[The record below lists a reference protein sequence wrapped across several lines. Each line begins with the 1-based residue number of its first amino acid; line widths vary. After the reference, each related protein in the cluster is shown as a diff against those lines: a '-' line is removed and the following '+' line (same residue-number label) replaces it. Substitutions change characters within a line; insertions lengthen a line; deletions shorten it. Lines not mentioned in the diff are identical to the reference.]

1 MKKVLQIAWI
11 LGLVTVAF
19 LGIKLASNDTRS
31 SETELLDIAPFLDEL
46 ATESDNLY
54 KELSPIGFDQESHQA
69 AIDLRKKRWYILRVA
84 NGLLTYWNSNK
95 VGIDSTIAGAPSY
108 PALYT
113 YGDDLY
119 AVYEKN
125 ANTYFAF
132 RLANDNKLHERLGA
146 YSDVFRQKEL
156 ITEAL
161 PEALNSTVLPF
172 RTKQRTQRAFL
183 NLALLASYLFL
194 GLTLWYAKQK
204 NNLMYAAAAVVIL
217 VNLATYFYVKLPL
230 DSYFFVA
237 TDSIAKMSALQ
248 VNVTLYIHLASIV
261 ASCLIGFSLIQ
272 KLPRMLSAFM
282 LSVSTLFLTDF
293 FLDLNAHIVR
303 RSAIPFDF
311 EKLFNLSSTSF
322 SALAFICLTLIA
334 LWLLTYFA
342 KVAKYLSGQTYV
354 SVLAGILA
362 FTAFQYWDASRSLAS
377 LFPPVLVTGL
387 SIFLLTRKIRPRWT
401 IYAFFVLTALLT
413 ASIIAE
419 NHEERNEEIAR
430 DYAIRLVNNEDPRAE
445 TILQTFEN
453 QLAQEF
459 LVPED
464 YQNFINRKELIESRL
479 KHLYF
484 SNYLEKYELKVLSFS
499 PDGSNINGSSLYS
512 YMYLDSIFNNH
523 SSRTSSAYFYRL
535 DNTSGLNGYIAEYEN
550 CDIDGHYGST
560 YILLQPRVVQSEF
573 LYPEVFKNQED
584 EPLVSLNDYSFGL
597 YFDNQLVSQRGSF
610 PYQLNTLPTSESSY
624 LSISDLHH
632 YVYNLGQYQVVLS
645 KRENTI
651 RAWLSTLTFT
661 IVTLLFLG
669 ILSSIAA
676 YLFLGKDDP
685 LTRAFLPFT
694 NRFLSTRIQTS
705 LTIILLTGLLL
716 SVYIIIGFI
725 QANYNQ
731 NLEDQLLNKVKSIS
745 ATLQNKVNLAE
756 KLQNEEQ
763 RTLILNE
770 ESSTYNVDINL
781 YSPNGLLLSSTK
793 PYLTDEQIIGEQMNP
808 NAFVKLTQDK
818 SSQLLIQ
825 EELEGSNYLSAY
837 IPLFDGKNTILGY
850 VNTPFFGRNEE
861 LNKQISNLV
870 VNILNIYF
878 LLLLGG
884 VVLAYIISRQISKPL
899 LLIREKIAKTE
910 LRGSNE
916 LIVYNRDDEIGLLVK
931 QYNKMVLELEE
942 SANQMAE
949 SEREG
954 AWREMAK
961 QVAHEIKNPLTP
973 MKLSVQHLQ
982 RAYTNGPSEK
992 LDALFAKT
1000 SKLIIEQIES
1010 LSNMASEFSNFAK
1023 MPEDKFEVFDVSE
1036 ILRGTT
1042 DLFKQS
1048 ENVEIKAKIA
1058 PSVYVNADPEQIR
1071 RVFNNLIKNAIQAIP
1086 EDRKGKIEIELK
1098 VLKAGVRISIK
1109 DNGKGIPLDNY
1120 KKVFVPNFSTKNS
1133 GMGLGLAICRKIVE
1147 TAKGTIAFQSEL
1159 DKGTTFTVL
1168 LPPYE
1173 KA

>member
-1 MKKVLQIAWI
+1 LKRVLLIAWVAGVALAAI
-11 LGLVTVAF
+11 LAM
-19 LGIKLASNDTRS
+19 KLAGNDAA
-31 SETELLDIAPFLDEL
+31 EPEIELLDIAPFIAELEQESDEL
-46 ATESDNLY
+46 FTELA
-54 KELSPIGFDQESHQA
+54 PIGFDQSSHNKA
-69 AIDLRKKRWYILRVA
+69 LELRKERWYILSIEA
-84 NGLLTYWNSNK
+84 GKLTYWNSNK
-95 VGIDSTIAGAPSY
+95 VGIDTTVLSAPHY
-108 PALYT
+108 PILYLF
-113 YGDDLY
+113 GDDLY
-119 AVYEKN
+119 AVFQKSHE
-125 ANTYFAF
+125 TYFSF
-132 RLANDNKLHERLGA
+132 RLANEGQIHARLAQHASVFNNKH
-146 YSDVFRQKEL
+146 L
-156 ITEAL
+156 IEDQL
-161 PEALNSTVLPF
+161 PDHLTSTILPF
-172 RTKQRTQRAFL
+172 QTIKRTQGAFL
-183 NLALLASYLFL
+183 NLALICSFLFL
-194 GLTLWYAKQK
+194 FFALWYA
-204 NNLMYAAAAVVIL
+204 NERNLLMYVAAIAVIIINIL
-217 VNLATYFYVKLPL
+217 TYFYLKLPL
-230 DSYFFVA
+230 IDYFFIA
-237 TDSIAKMSALQ
+237 SESMTDMSPLQ
-248 VNVTLYIHLASIV
+248 LNVTLYIHLASLV
-261 ASCLIGFSLIQ
+261 AGCLLVFSLVK
-272 KLPRMLSAFM
+272 KLPKM
-282 LSVSTLFLTDF
+282 LSVFLLSLGVVFLADF
-293 FLDLNAHIVR
+293 FLGLSAHIVR

-322 SALAFICLTLIA
+322 ATLGFICLTFIA
-334 LWLLTYFA
+334 LWLLIHYT
-342 KVAKYLSGQTYV
+342 KLSKFLTGSTWFSV
-354 SVLAGILA
+354 SAGILA
-362 FTAFQYWDASRSLAS
+362 FSIFQYWDASRSFGS
-377 LFPPVLVTGL
+377 LFPP
-387 SIFLLTRKIRPRWT
+387 ILLTGVGVFINSRPITQRWKIYT
-401 IYAFFVLTALLT
+401 YFILTALLT

-419 NHEERNEEIAR
+419 NHEKRNEEIAH
-430 DYAIRLVNNEDPRAE
+430 DYAVRLVNNEDPRAE
-445 TILQTFEN
+445 SILQTFEN

-464 YQNFINRKELIESRL
+464 YQNFIAKKELIESRL

-484 SNYLEKYELKVLSFS
+484 SNYLEKYELKLLSFS
-499 PDGSNINGSSLYS
+499 PDGSNLNGSSLYTFT
-512 YMYLDSIFNNH
+512 YLDSIFNNH
-523 SSRTSSAYFYRL
+523 SSRTASAYFYRL
-535 DNTSGLNGYIAEYEN
+535 DNASGLNGYIAEYEN
-550 CDIDGHYGST
+550 CDIEGHYGST

-597 YFDNQLVSQRGSF
+597 YFNNKLVSQRGSF
-610 PYQLNTLPTSESSY
+610 SYQLDAIPKTESSLFS
-624 LSISDLHH
+624 LSDVHH
-632 YVYNLGQYQVVLS
+632 YVYTLGQYKVALS

-661 IVTLLFLG
+661 IVTLLLIG
-669 ILSSIAA
+669 ILSSLAG
-676 YLFLGKDDP
+676 YFFLGKEHP
-685 LTRAFLPFT
+685 LSRAFLPFA

-745 ATLQNKVNLAE
+745 ATLQNKVNLAS

-781 YSPNGLLLSSTK
+781 YSPKGILLSSTK

-808 NAFVKLTQDK
+808 KAFVALTQDK

-825 EELEGSNYLSAY
+825 EELEGSDYLSAY

-850 VNTPFFGRNEE
+850 VNTPFFGKNEE

-884 VVLAYIISRQISKPL
+884 VFLAYIISRQISKPL

-916 LIVYNRDDEIGLLVK
+916 LIVYTRDDEIGLLVK
-931 QYNKMVLELEE
+931 QYNKMVMELEE

-949 SEREG
+949 TEREG

-973 MKLSVQHLQ
+973 MNLSMQHLQ

-992 LDALFAKT
+992 LDTLFAKT

-1010 LSNMASEFSNFAK
+1010 LSNMASEFSNFAQ
-1023 MPEDKFEVFDVSE
+1023 MPEDKFEEFNISN
-1036 ILRGTT
+1036 ILLGTT

-1048 ENVEIKAKIA
+1048 ENADIKAKVA
-1058 PSVYVNADPEQIR
+1058 PNVYVQADPEQLR

-1086 EDRKGKIEIELK
+1086 EERSGKIEIELK
-1098 VLKAGVRISIK
+1098 ALKSTVRITIK
-1109 DNGKGIPLDNY
+1109 DNGKGIPEENY

-1147 TAKGTIAFQSEL
+1147 TAKGTVSFTSEL
-1159 DKGTTFTVL
+1159 NQGTTFIVI
-1168 LPPYE
+1168 LPRSE
-1173 KA
+1173 KS

>member
-1 MKKVLQIAWI
+1 MRRVLQIAWI
-11 LGLVTVAF
+11 LGIATAAVL
-19 LGIKLASNDTRS
+19 LLKLTTKDAAVSQ
-31 SETELLDIAPFLDEL
+31 TELIDVAPFLAEL
-46 ATESDNLY
+46 EKESNQLFD
-54 KELSPIGFDQESHQA
+54 ELSPIGFDQATHERA
-69 AIDLRKKRWYILRVA
+69 VELRKKRWYIL
-84 NGLLTYWNSNK
+84 GLEKGTLRYWNSNK
-95 VGIDSTIAGAPSY
+95 LGIDTAVFATQNY
-108 PALYT
+108 PALYRF
-113 YGDDLY
+113 GDD
-119 AVYEKN
+119 VYSVFQKN
-125 ANTYFAF
+125 ENTYFAF
-132 RLANDNKLHERLGA
+132 RLANDGQIHPKLAE
-146 YSDVFRQKEL
+146 YSDDFARKQLVASEL
-156 ITEAL
+156 LAKFNGTL
-161 PEALNSTVLPF
+161 LPF
-172 RTKQRTQRAFL
+172 ETKKRTQRAFL
-183 NLALLASYLFL
+183 NLALLASFIFLFL
-194 GLTLWYAKQK
+194 ALWYAKK
-204 NNLMYAAAAVVIL
+204 HHVLMYAACIATVL
-217 VNLATYFYVKLPL
+217 VNVATYFYVQLPFT
-230 DSYFFVA
+230 SYFFIA
-237 TDSIAKMSALQ
+237 SDSIATMSVLQ
-248 VNVTLYIHLASIV
+248 LNVMLYIHLASLI
-261 ASCLIGFSLIQ
+261 ATCLVVFSLIK
-272 KLPRMLSAFM
+272 KLPPMFSAFL
-282 LSVSTLFLTDF
+282 LSVGILFLADF
-293 FLDLNAHIVR
+293 FLDLSAHIVR

-311 EKLFNLSSTSF
+311 EKLFNLTSTSF
-322 SALAFICLTLIA
+322 AALAFICLTFIA
-334 LWLLTYFA
+334 LWILIYYTKIA
-342 KVAKYLSGQTYV
+342 KLIQGKSYITIV
-354 SVLAGILA
+354 AGILA
-362 FTAFQYWDASRSLAS
+362 FTAFQYWDANRSLSS
-377 LFPPVLVTGL
+377 LFPPILLTGL
-387 SIFLLTRKIRPRWT
+387 SIFILTRAIKPRWT
-401 IYAFFVLTALLT
+401 IYVFFILTALLT
-413 ASIIAE
+413 ATVIAE

-464 YQNFINRKELIESRL
+464 YQNFIDKKELIESRL

-484 SNYLEKYELKVLSFS
+484 SNYLEKYELKLLSFS

-512 YMYLDSIFNNH
+512 FSFLDSIFNNH

-535 DNTSGLNGYIAEYEN
+535 DNASGLNGYIAEYEN
-550 CDIDGHYGST
+550 CDIEGHYGST

-597 YFDNQLVSQRGSF
+597 YFNNQLVSQRGSF
-610 PYQLNTLPTSESSY
+610 SYQLDALPTSESSLFS
-624 LSISDLHH
+624 LSDVQH
-632 YVYNLGQYQVVLS
+632 YIYSLGQYKVVLT
-645 KRENTI
+645 KRENEM

-661 IVTLLFLG
+661 IVTLLLLG
-669 ILSSIAA
+669 ILSSLIS
-676 YLFLGKDDP
+676 YLVLGKNH
-685 LTRAFLPFT
+685 LLSRSFLPFT

-745 ATLQNKVNLAE
+745 ATLQNKVNLAS
-756 KLQNEEQ
+756 KLDNVEQ

-781 YSPNGLLLSSTK
+781 YSPNGILLSSTK

-808 NAFVKLTQDK
+808 KAFVRLTQDK
-818 SSQLLIQ
+818 ASQLLIQ
-825 EELEGSNYLSAY
+825 EELEGSDYLSAY

-884 VVLAYIISRQISKPL
+884 VVLAYVISRQISKPL

-931 QYNKMVLELEE
+931 QYNKMVMELEE

-949 SEREG
+949 TEREG

-973 MKLSVQHLQ
+973 MKLSMQHLQ

-1010 LSNMASEFSNFAK
+1010 LSNMASEFGNFAK
-1023 MPEDKFEVFDVSE
+1023 MPEDKFEVFNISN
-1036 ILRGTT
+1036 ILLGTT

-1048 ENVEIKAKIA
+1048 ENVDIKAKVT
-1058 PSVYVNADPEQIR
+1058 PDVYVNADPEQIR

-1086 EDRKGKIEIELK
+1086 EDRSGKIEIELK
-1098 VLKAGVRISIK
+1098 PLKAGVRVTIK

-1147 TAKGTIAFQSEL
+1147 TAKGKISFTSEINE
-1159 DKGTTFTVL
+1159 GTTFTVI
-1168 LPPYE
+1168 LPHSE